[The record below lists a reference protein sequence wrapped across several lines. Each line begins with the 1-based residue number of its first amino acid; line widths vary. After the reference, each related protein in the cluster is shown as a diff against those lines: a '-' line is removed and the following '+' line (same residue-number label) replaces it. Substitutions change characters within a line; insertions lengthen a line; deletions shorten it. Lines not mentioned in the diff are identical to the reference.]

1 MKTKILLLS
10 LCLGWAVA
18 VYAQS
23 ATAAKTNEAGVLL
36 EQIEKKYN
44 SAASVSADFSLS
56 IQRPKLKADESS
68 KEELMQGK
76 LLLKGKKFRIS
87 VNDQLL
93 ICDGA
98 NLWTYIPTAKE
109 VQISPYEESDE
120 VFSPARIFSQYK
132 SRFQYQIKEKKVWN
146 GKSVTVIELA
156 PLDKKAAYFKIDLG
170 MDDASRQILE
180 FKVYD
185 KSGIRY
191 TYTIKTQRLDQ
202 TIADQQFNFDA
213 SKYPGVEV
221 VDLR

>member
-1 MKTKILLLS
+1 MKTKILLLG
-10 LCLGWAVA
+10 LYLGWSGSLF
-18 VYAQS
+18 AQS
-23 ATAAKTNEAGVLL
+23 ATVSKTNEAGLLL

-44 SAASVSADFSLS
+44 NATSVSADFSLS
-56 IQRPKLKADESS
+56 IQRPKIKAEESS
-68 KEELMQGK
+68 REEVMQGK

-93 ICDGA
+93 ICDGVS
-98 NLWTYIPTAKE
+98 LWTYIPSAKE
-109 VQISPYEESDE
+109 VQISTYEESDE

-146 GKSVTVIELA
+146 GKSVTVMELA

-180 FKVYD
+180 FRVYD

-202 TIADQQFNFDA
+202 TIADQQFNFEA

>member
-1 MKTKILLLS
+1 MGKTFLILI
-10 LCLGWAVA
+10 LCLLKIGSLS
-18 VYAQS
+18 AQS
-23 ATAAKTNEAGVLL
+23 ATSPKNNEAGILL

-56 IQRPKLKADESS
+56 IQRPKLKAAESS
-68 KEELMQGK
+68 KEEVMQGK
-76 LLLKGKKFRIS
+76 LMLKGKKFKIS

-93 ICDGA
+93 ICDGE

-109 VQISPYEESDE
+109 VQISAYEESDE

-132 SRFQYQIKEKKVWN
+132 SRFQYQIKERKVWN
-146 GKSVTVIELA
+146 GKAVTVIELA
-156 PLDKKAAYFKIDLG
+156 PLDKKAAFFKVDLG
-170 MDDASRQILE
+170 LDDANRQILE

-191 TYTIKTQRLDQ
+191 TYTIKTQSLDQ
-202 TIADQQFNFDA
+202 ILPDQQFTFDA
-213 SKYPGVEV
+213 RKYPGVEV